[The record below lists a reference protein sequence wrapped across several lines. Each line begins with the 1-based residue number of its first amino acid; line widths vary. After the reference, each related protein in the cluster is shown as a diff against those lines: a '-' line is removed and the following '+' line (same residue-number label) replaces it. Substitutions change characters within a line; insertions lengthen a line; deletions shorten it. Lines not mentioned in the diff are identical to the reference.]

1 VVESGIVIAS
11 QRALVTGG
19 AGFIGS
25 HLVDGLLAAGWAVR
39 VLDDFSSGREGN
51 LAAARDR
58 VELVRRDLA
67 DPETAGDAVRD
78 VEVVFHQGAVP
89 SVPRSVAEPLRTHR
103 VNVDGTLLL
112 LEAARR
118 ADVRR
123 VVYAASSSAYGDT
136 EALPKVETMPANPR
150 SPYALQKY
158 SSEVYCRLYYE
169 LYGLETVA
177 LRYFNVFG
185 PRQDPESQYAAVVP
199 RFITAC
205 LLGRAPT
212 VHGDGEQTRDFTF
225 VADVVRAN
233 LAAADSPKAAGA
245 VVNVAGGRQISL
257 NALLATIQRLV
268 GSHVQPHRDAAR
280 VGDVRHSLADL
291 GQAQDLLGWRPEVPL
306 EEGLL
311 RTIEHLRDAQG
322 EGVR

>member
-1 VVESGIVIAS
+1 MAS
-11 QRALVTGG
+11 RSALVTGG

-25 HLVDGLLAAGWAVR
+25 HLVDGLLAAGWTVR
-39 VLDDFSSGREGN
+39 VLDDFSSGNEGN
-51 LAAARDR
+51 LAAVRGR
-58 VELVRRDLA
+58 VELARGDLA
-67 DPETAGDAVRD
+67 DPEWAAEAVRGI
-78 VEVVFHQGAVP
+78 EVVFHQGAVP

-112 LEAARR
+112 LEAARK
-118 ADVRR
+118 AEVRR

-136 EALPKVETMPANPR
+136 EVLPKVETMPANPR

-158 SSEVYCRLYYE
+158 SSEVYCRLYHE

-185 PRQDPESQYAAVVP
+185 PRQDPGSQYAAVVP

-205 LLGRAPT
+205 LLGRPPT

-225 VADVVRAN
+225 VTDVVRAN
-233 LAAADSPKAAGA
+233 LAAAESPKAAGA

-268 GSHVQPHRDAAR
+268 GSHVQPHHDAAR
-280 VGDVRHSLADL
+280 VGDVRHSLADVRR
-291 GQAQDLLGWRPEVPL
+291 AQDLLGWRPEVPL
-306 EEGLL
+306 ENGLQQ
-311 RTIEHLRDAQG
+311 TIEYLRSQRG
-322 EGVR
+322 EVAR